1 MDRLAQRR
9 NELQN
14 EEKQLDSVKAKV
26 NFGMLRG
33 EELSMDYESN
43 KLQFDLI
50 RRISF
55 GYLKDLKEKKKH
67 FYSFKTGLEDRLQ
80 DLEAKERQF
89 EESVKEFKLREKS
102 LILSEKQ
109 LKITV
114 KICKCPALLVLDV
127 MSGTY
132 PSHSREE
139 TVEFNVA
146 GEWKKKMRV
155 AVENSLEVLGL
166 LHLLAVH
173 ELAPTFDGD

>member
-1 MDRLAQRR
+1 M
-9 NELQN
+9 QN
-14 EEKQLDSVKAKV
+14 FA
-26 NFGMLRG
+26 

-43 KLQFDLI
+43 KLQFDMI
-50 RRISF
+50 RRMSF

-114 KICKCPALLVLDV
+114 KICSWKRKKLSNILQLLLNQYLKKHDFLFGEIFDTIKKASAL
-127 MSGTY
+127 
-132 PSHSREE
+132 HC
-139 TVEFNVA
+139 
-146 GEWKKKMRV
+146 WC
-155 AVENSLEVLGL
+155 
-166 LHLLAVH
+166 
-173 ELAPTFDGD
+173 